1 MKKAR
6 SFSLTGEFERVVRA
20 GDVPE
25 SERHKHDFKCLDPNC
40 EAHFHLVKSHRRKEN
55 TEKIEAT
62 FARNAGSKHK
72 DGCDYD
78 YETIAKKHRYQS
90 FVRDGKFYL
99 RVNFP
104 LGGKY
109 SDRHPERGGLTR
121 TQRAAAER
129 NTDKKPVASMEA
141 LTKFLEKEFGSLQ
154 SESLENLVLDYQGKS
169 YPWPEVFT
177 NADNYERLHTEAA
190 KQDERNALLT
200 TVVPARAGSENSKG
214 KSRILC
220 EPQDVE
226 LNGQHQLI
234 QPVLVCETTELA
246 RKIRMGQALLVATRP
261 YVSPEALSKPPEP
274 GQKLNIYLYI
284 HEAAQIAPVRG
295 AVLHKPLL
303 MATRTSRQ
311 LDLFEAKP

>member
-6 SFSLTGEFERVVRA
+6 SFSLKGEFEKVVRA

-25 SERHKHDFKCLDPNC
+25 SERHRHEFKCLDPGC
-40 EAHFHLVKSHRRKEN
+40 DAHFHLVKSHRRKEN

-62 FARNAGSKHK
+62 FARNAGSTHR

-90 FVRDGKFYL
+90 FIKDGKFYL
-99 RVNFP
+99 RINFP
-104 LGGKY
+104 VGGKY

-121 TQRAAAER
+121 TQRSAAER

-177 NADNYERLHTEAA
+177 NADNYERLHAEAA
-190 KQDERNALLT
+190 KQDERKGLLVAVEPLRET
-200 TVVPARAGSENSKG
+200 SRNG
-214 KSRILC
+214 KDKRRFLC
-220 EPQDVE
+220 EPQDVVI
-226 LNGQHQLI
+226 NMQHQVI
-234 QPVLVCETTELA
+234 QPVIVCENDDLA
-246 RKIRMGQALLVATRP
+246 KKIEAGQALLLAARP
-261 YVSPEALSKPPEP
+261 FVSAEALSRPPTP
-274 GQKLNIYLYI
+274 GQKLYVSLYV
-284 HEAAQIAPVRG
+284 HDAAQMAPVRDT
-295 AVLHKPLL
+295 VLHRPLL
-303 MATRTSRQ
+303 MAPVTAHQ